1 MINVDR
7 KIALTAALGM
17 TLGLAI
23 STVQADVKVQTITH
37 FGGVAGVGASD
48 ISDTSYLQGHTKR
61 TDTSIKFTGAVLG
74 TLQKWMSHAPQG
86 GGDIT
91 IYRVDQNTQIELHPD
106 KRTYSERPIYTP
118 PAPGEERSA
127 PSGGASNAPRRQQS
141 DVRVVKSEL
150 KVRDTGKTRVI
161 NGFNTRN
168 YEVTWDVETENLKT
182 HERSRSLMTTELWN
196 SDDPRFQQLRRE
208 ERAYS
213 QAYLRLLHLPEMYAS
228 VDSRQLG
235 LDRMPFA
242 SEQGQKELF
251 GKLQQIKGYPVVTDV
266 TWAGGC
272 ISGCGADNQPQSQ
285 TQQSSAP
292 SSGLGGM
299 LSGLLAKTAE
309 KQAQNQSQQKQN
321 TDGLSVIFTSH
332 TELKSLDTGNLSG
345 SVFEVPAGYTKN

>member
-1 MINVDR
+1 M
-7 KIALTAALGM
+7 LG
-17 TLGLAI
+17 A
-23 STVQADVKVQTITH
+23 
-37 FGGVAGVGASD
+37 
-48 ISDTSYLQGHTKR
+48 
-61 TDTSIKFTGAVLG
+61 
-74 TLQKWMSHAPQG
+74 LQKWMAHGPQG
-86 GGDIT
+86 SGDIT

-118 PAPGEERSA
+118 RPPGEARST
-127 PSGGASNAPRRQQS
+127 PSGGAASAPHRQQS

-168 YEVTWDVETENLKT
+168 YEVIWNVETENLKI
-182 HERSRSLMTTELWN
+182 HEHSRSLMTTELWN

-208 ERAYS
+208 EHAYS
-213 QAYLRLLHLPEMYAS
+213 QAYLRLLHLPEVYGSA
-228 VDSRQLG
+228 DSRQLG

-242 SEQGQKELF
+242 SEQSQKELF

-272 ISGCGADNQPQSQ
+272 ISSCGADNQPQPQ

-299 LSGLLAKTAE
+299 LSRLLAKTAE
-309 KQAQNQSQQKQN
+309 KQAQNPPQQN

-332 TELKSLDTGNLSG
+332 TELKSLDTGSLSG

>member
-7 KIALTAALGM
+7 KIALTAALGI

-23 STVQADVKVQTITH
+23 STVQADVTVQTMTH
-37 FGGVAGVGASD
+37 FGGVAGIGASD

-61 TDTSIKFTGAVLG
+61 TDTRIKFTGAVLG
-74 TLQKWMSHAPQG
+74 TLQKWMAHGPQG
-86 GGDIT
+86 GDDIT

-106 KRTYSERPIYTP
+106 KHTYSERPIYTP
-118 PAPGEERSA
+118 PSVEK
-127 PSGGASNAPRRQQS
+127 PSGGASSPPRRQQS

-150 KVRDTGKTRVI
+150 KVRDTGKTQAI
-161 NGFNTRN
+161 NGFNTHN

-208 ERAYS
+208 QNAYS

-228 VDSRQLG
+228 VNSRQLG
-235 LDRMPFA
+235 LERMPFA

-272 ISGCGADNQPQSQ
+272 ISSCGADNQPQTQ

-299 LSGLLAKTAE
+299 LSGLLAKTTE
-309 KQAQNQSQQKQN
+309 KHAHNPPQQNPG
-321 TDGLSVIFTSH
+321 GLSVIFTSH
-332 TELKSLDTGNLSG
+332 TELKSLDTGSLSG